1 MMLIVGLEL
10 GEVEVVVED
19 LAGIIEDGALGFG
32 DNLLQWHGL
41 ELRSGNEFIEVID
54 IGLQVLGAY
63 GSAIKEKMMF
73 SIFFSNLGFQNSNL
87 GFRGS
92 NLGFQ

>member
-54 IGLQVLGAY
+54 IGLQVLTIVILNRFPTDDGLR
-63 GSAIKEKMMF
+63 KK
-73 SIFFSNLGFQNSNL
+73 
-87 GFRGS
+87 
-92 NLGFQ
+92 

>member
-1 MMLIVGLEL
+1 MGDGFEL

-19 LAGIIEDGALGFG
+19 LASIVEDGALGFG

-54 IGLQVLGAY
+54 IGLQVLT
-63 GSAIKEKMMF
+63 IVILNRF
-73 SIFFSNLGFQNSNL
+73 PTDDGFQRI
-87 GFRGS
+87 GRVWKRD
-92 NLGFQ
+92 